1 MICIP
6 IIAATTQ
13 DALRDMQTAAPLA
26 DMLELRLDYIKDPDL
41 PLLSANRPKP
51 VIVTITP
58 REGKGAFTGT
68 DAERIALMEQ
78 AISLGAEYIDCNMGW
93 HALPRLLS
101 IKGKARVIVSSHN
114 YTETPPDLAGL
125 YREIAAT
132 GADVVKI
139 ATVANLISDNLRMLE
154 LIEKAD
160 RNCIGI
166 CMGDKGE
173 VNALA
178 PAYGALLTFASLD
191 TGKEST

>member
-13 DALRDMQTAAPLA
+13 DALRDMQAAAPLA
-26 DMLELRLDYIKDPDL
+26 DMIELRLDHIKNPDL
-41 PLLSANRPKP
+41 PLLLANRPKP

-58 REGKGAFTGT
+58 QEENGAFTGT

-101 IKGKARVIVSSHN
+101 IKGKTRVIVSSHN
-114 YTETPPDLAGL
+114 YNETPPNLTGL
-125 YREIAAT
+125 YRDIAKT

-139 ATVANLISDNLRMLE
+139 ATFANHISDNLRMLN
-154 LIEKAD
+154 LITQHRAKMY
-160 RNCIGI
+160 RNLHGSKRRGKPHTGTCLRG
-166 CMGDKGE
+166 
-173 VNALA
+173 
-178 PAYGALLTFASLD
+178 PAHLCQP
-191 TGKEST
+191 